1 METPQKELFA
11 LAILFLQTRDFLQK
25 PNVEVE
31 NKNVNME
38 QAKISYY

>member
-11 LAILFLQTRDFLQK
+11 LAILFFANERFYK